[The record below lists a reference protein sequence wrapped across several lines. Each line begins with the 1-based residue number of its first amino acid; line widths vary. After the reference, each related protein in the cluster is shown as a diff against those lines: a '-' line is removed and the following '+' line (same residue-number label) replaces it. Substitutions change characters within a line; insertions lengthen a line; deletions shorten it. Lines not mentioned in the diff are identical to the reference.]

1 MRRPLFLFLVLMLGT
16 GACTSS
22 SDDTTTT
29 ISPVATTVTTPP
41 ASSTT
46 TTTAATTTSVTTT
59 TIAAEPAGLRPRLV
73 EPFAAFEGVPL
84 IIETPPYQ
92 GPATPTSLDGVF
104 WADQVPE
111 DARRLLGENGFVVVA
126 TPWGYGQFHQAYSL
140 GAFYAEQPV
149 FVTTDAAYH
158 YWHLAFAKALRDTET
173 DVLLPALEAFAARLR
188 VTAEAQ
194 AAELAGTSL
203 AEPAERV
210 ALYAQTLEALLAT
223 DPGPYSPEVDAE
235 LMLIV
240 DHAGTAVSPTTG
252 QAVDYSLFNPRG
264 HYTRTDD
271 LKRFFVAMSL
281 LGLSPFTL
289 DEADSLRTG
298 LLVSRLLADGNI
310 VELWRTVYEPTAFLV
325 GLADDYTPLEAIAA
339 AERVIPGWIT
349 DPAGLGDDAAVA
361 AVAADLL
368 AVRGVAIDSGQA
380 SVRVMGARF
389 VLDSYILDQLVD
401 PNVGGRL
408 QGSPLD
414 VAAAFGSDW
423 AYARQQAQG
432 IPDDF
437 SRYDPQLESMRTL
450 VSDRDDAVWASTVYD
465 AWLYALQPMWTE
477 FGGAYPDFMRSA
489 AWAAKAH
496 QTGFGSYAELKHDTI
511 LYAKQAFAEG
521 EAPLP
526 PAEPR
531 HWVEPDPVAFARLA
545 AAAQLMRDGLA
556 SRDLLTDE
564 VAGVLDEIV
573 AMYERFARLAR
584 DELAGRPITS
594 EDNEWLETIG
604 SRFELIW
611 LLAGDEEQLEGSN
624 MVESPDDIAAVMAD
638 IMSNPEEAL
647 EIGTGMIDDLYVLVP
662 NDSGQF
668 QVARGGVY
676 SYYEFWVPRE
686 ERLTDEEWRQ
696 QVFDGATP
704 DRPEW
709 QQVYLAEE

>member
-1 MRRPLFLFLVLMLGT
+1 MLGT

-22 SDDTTTT
+22 SDDTTSTT
-29 ISPVATTVTTPP
+29 SPVE
-41 ASSTT
+41 TT
-46 TTTAATTTSVTTT
+46 TTTPPVPSATTTPAAATTLVTTT
-59 TIAAEPAGLRPRLV
+59 TIAAEPAGLRPRVV
-73 EPFAAFEGVPL
+73 EPFAAFGDVPL
-84 IIETPPYQ
+84 VIETPSYQ

-111 DARRLLGENGFVVVA
+111 NARQLLGENGFVVVA
-126 TPWGYGQFHQAYSL
+126 TPWGYGQFHEAYSL

-194 AAELAGTSL
+194 SSELAGTSL

-240 DHAGTAVSPTTG
+240 DHAGIAVSPTTG

-281 LGLSPFTL
+281 LGLSPFKL
-289 DEADSLRTG
+289 GEADSLRTG
-298 LLVSRLLADGNI
+298 LLLSRLFADEDI

-325 GLADDYTPLEAIAA
+325 GLADDHTPLEAIAA
-339 AERVIPGWIT
+339 AERVIPGWIA
-349 DPAGLGDDAAVA
+349 DPAALGDDAAVA
-361 AVAADLL
+361 AVADDLL
-368 AVRGVAIDSGQA
+368 AARGVAIDSVQA

-401 PNVGGRL
+401 PNVEGRL

-423 AYARQQAQG
+423 AYARQEARG

-437 SRYDPQLESMRTL
+437 SRYDSQLESMRTL
-450 VSDRDDAVWASTVYD
+450 VSSRDDVAWASTVYD

-477 FGGAYPDFMRSA
+477 FGAAYPDFMRTA

-521 EAPLP
+521 EAPLA

-531 HWVEPDPVAFARLA
+531 HWVEPDPVAFERLA
-545 AAAQLMRDGLA
+545 AAARLMHDGLA
-556 SRDLLTDE
+556 IRDLLTDE

-584 DELAGRPITS
+584 DELAGRPITP

-611 LLAGDEEQLEGSN
+611 LLAAQEEPNETGGFP
-624 MVESPDDIAAVMAD
+624 ESPDDVAALIAD
-638 IMSNPEEAL
+638 IMSNPGQAL
-647 EIGTGMIDDLYVLVP
+647 EIGTGMINDLFVLVP
-662 NDSGQF
+662 NDAGQF

-676 SYYEFWVPRE
+676 SYYEFWVPRD
-686 ERLTDEEWRQ
+686 ERLTDEEWRKMVSDGKTPGRPSWQ
-696 QVFDGATP
+696 QVFL
-704 DRPEW
+704 
-709 QQVYLAEE
+709 VEE